1 MSAADEGDRFGGP
14 RPEHLRN
21 PPPAHPFRH
30 IVLRLRAVVG
40 RLIRRLELGQGDRV
54 LDFGSAE
61 MPYRDLFPGGVELIG
76 ADLPGNPDATLEIAA
91 DGTLPAA
98 DASFDAV
105 LSTQVLEH
113 VEDPALY
120 LSECRRVLRPGGRLL
135 LSTHGIM
142 IYHPDPVDLWRWT
155 PAGLERIVADAG
167 LEVIHLEGI
176 MGLTATGAQ
185 LFQDGV
191 IYRISK
197 PRARRA
203 FGRLM
208 QGLIAWLDR
217 RERPAAARDN
227 ALVFALIAQRPAADG
242 SEQPT

>member
-1 MSAADEGDRFGGP
+1 MTTLPAPERFGGA
-14 RPEHLRN
+14 RPDHLRN
-21 PPPAHPFRH
+21 PPPGHPFRH
-30 IVLRLRAVVG
+30 IVGRLRAVVG
-40 RLIRRLELGQGDRV
+40 RLVGRLELGPGARV

-61 MPYRDLFPGGVELIG
+61 MPYRDLFPEGVELVG
-76 ADLPGNPDATLEIAA
+76 ADLPGNPDAALEIAP
-91 DGTLPAA
+91 DETLPVP

-113 VEDPALY
+113 VDDPALY

-155 PAGLERIVADAG
+155 PAGLERIIADAG
-167 LEVIHLEGI
+167 LELAHLEGV

-185 LFQDGV
+185 LFQDGI
-191 IYRISK
+191 IYRISN
-197 PRARRA
+197 RRLQRA

-217 RERPAAARDN
+217 REHPAAARDN
-227 ALVFALIAQRPAADG
+227 ALVFALIAERPADD
-242 SEQPT
+242 